1 MYKPGRYFSKG
12 AYLQHLAPLHAAAA
26 CATADYDDEMINN
39 KLMMDEVVRLIR
51 RIRRGRRKA
60 EKIFIAIIIVIGVI
74 IVTSLIKKKIL
85 Y

>member
-1 MYKPGRYFSKG
+1 MM
-12 AYLQHLAPLHAAAA
+12 
-26 CATADYDDEMINN
+26 DDE
-39 KLMMDEVVRLIR
+39 VRLIR

-60 EKIFIAIIIVIGVI
+60 EKIFIAIIILIGVI